1 MRSRLIKFVLTGGVT
16 LALVGTFAGA
26 GAAHTA
32 RAASSAPPVKIG
44 ILYSNDAATSKSGDA
59 TVAVL
64 KAAAKAQNARGGIG
78 KAGQKVEVVPCVA
91 DVNDAN
97 AALACVNDWIADPDV
112 VALVG
117 DSGTQSNAVDPLLEK
132 AGLASVG
139 PLALQQSDF
148 TSPIAFP
155 VSAGFA
161 TAGGQATVLTDEAGI
176 KKISLAVPD
185 ISGVA
190 ALEPISNSALAP
202 RGAKITALLK
212 LAVDKQDYSAEA
224 TQLGN
229 SGDGIVIT
237 TSAEQMGRLM
247 RAGQSTGAFKGKT
260 ISSNTSTLD
269 EDNIKTLGSLANG
282 IYVVTGGIATT
293 DVKAPGVARYLAEV
307 KKYAASSMSFANGET
322 VKIPWLGFQA
332 FAAAAKDLPTVDRAS
347 TLAAMNKLVYDPQGF
362 APVLDFTKPGT
373 ALGGSLPRLVNTKVM
388 YARVKNG
395 KIKALNGGRFIDPF
409 AAPNSSS
416 ATTTTTK

>member
-1 MRSRLIKFVLTGGVT
+1 VT
-16 LALVGTFAGA
+16 
-26 GAAHTA
+26 
-32 RAASSAPPVKIG
+32 RAAAKPGTVKIG
-44 ILYSNDAATSKSGDA
+44 LLYNTDPSTSKSGAA
-59 TVAVL
+59 TLAVL
-64 KAAAKAQNARGGIG
+64 QAAVKAQNAAGGIG
-78 KAGQKVEVVPCVA
+78 TAGQKVEVVPCTA
-91 DVNDAN
+91 APDDAN

-237 TSAEQMGRLM
+237 TTAEQMGRLM

-395 KIKALNGGRFIDPF
+395 KIKALNGGKFIDPF

>member
-1 MRSRLIKFVLTGGVT
+1 MKATVSAVVT

-26 GAAHTA
+26 AGAA
-32 RAASSAPPVKIG
+32 RAQSTSTTPAPVKIG
-44 ILYSNDAATSKSGDA
+44 VLYSNDASTSTSGDA

-64 KAAAKAQNARGGIG
+64 KAAAKAQNARGGLG
-78 KAGQKVEVVPCVA
+78 KSGQKVEVVPCNA
-91 DVNDAN
+91 AVNDAN
-97 AALACVNDWIADPDV
+97 AALACVNDWIADPSV

-117 DSGTQSNAVDPLLEK
+117 DQGTQSNAVDPLLEQ

-139 PLALQQSDF
+139 PLALQQADF

-161 TAGGQATVLTDEAGI
+161 TAGGQATVLADEAGI
-176 KKISLAVPD
+176 KNISLAVPD

-190 ALEPISNSALAP
+190 ALEPIANTALQP
-202 RGAKITALLK
+202 RGAKITTLLK

-224 TQLGN
+224 TQLAN
-229 SGDGIVIT
+229 DGDGIVIT

-260 ISSNTSTLD
+260 LASNTSSLD

-293 DVKAPGVARYLAEV
+293 DVKVPAVKRYLAEV
-307 KKYAASSMSFANGET
+307 KKYASSSMKFANGET

-332 FAAAAKDLPTVDRAS
+332 FAAAVKDLPTVDRAS

-373 ALGGSLPRLVNTKVM
+373 ALGGALPRLVNTKVM
-388 YARVKNG
+388 YARVVKG
-395 KIKALNGGRFIDPF
+395 KIKALNGGAFIDPF
-409 AAPNSSS
+409 AAPKKSSS
-416 ATTTTTK
+416 PTTTTTAK